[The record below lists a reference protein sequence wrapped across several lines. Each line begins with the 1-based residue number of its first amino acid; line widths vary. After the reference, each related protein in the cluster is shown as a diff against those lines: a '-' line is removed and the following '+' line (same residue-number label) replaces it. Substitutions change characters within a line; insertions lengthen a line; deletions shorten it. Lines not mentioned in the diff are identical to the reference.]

1 MDLPAWIPTVALI
14 TTAITVIGNLIKPL
28 VRARAHSMRVTST
41 VKAARALGWKN
52 ASPDDVKDIL
62 NGLNQASPAAR
73 KRNSRAATL
82 DSSTRQ
88 TT

>member
-1 MDLPAWIPTVALI
+1 LI

-28 VRARAHSMRVTST
+28 VRARAHSIRVTST

-52 ASPDDVKDIL
+52 ASPDDVKDVL
-62 NGLNQASPAAR
+62 NGLNQASSATRERNAR
-73 KRNSRAATL
+73 TATL
-82 DSSTRQ
+82 ESTVRQ